1 MSLIM
6 IIITIILS
14 TWQAWWLWLGLI
26 VLPIKTAWWCYRY
39 HCEPLLE
46 GHEGCLGQS
55 EAVDL
60 HFELDLCP
68 ADNIF
73 CHPAE
78 QIVSLP
84 TDNIFC
90 HLADI
95 FLLLIIDNS
104 FVIPLIIFFYHPADF
119 TVHCLFLLQRLCIY
133 MLSRLYHRRI
143 HRRTQGRH
151 FHLFSLQTVAVSPLQ
166 IRHHFSVTYH

>member
-1 MSLIM
+1 M
-6 IIITIILS
+6 
-14 TWQAWWLWLGLI
+14 
-26 VLPIKTAWWCYRY
+26 
-39 HCEPLLE
+39 
-46 GHEGCLGQS
+46 
-55 EAVDL
+55 DL

-133 MLSRLYHRRI
+133 MLSRLYHGRI

-151 FHLFSLQTVAVSPLQ
+151 FHLFFSANCCGLTSSNKAPFLCNISLDPNICFVKSMKTAVGCPPKSKILWTSITKKTLDLAQ
-166 IRHHFSVTYH
+166 KYINSST